1 MSARVR
7 DRFPNRHTEE
17 CTGCGARRG
26 EVHDP
31 DCRGHLGTGIR
42 SIRGARR
49 DLRRRFGQDRLPP
62 IVRRP
67 GARFYVT
74 ARHGPGAT
82 AYLLGPYVS
91 HMTALA
97 AVTRGAR
104 LLGERW
110 AREASWLAV
119 GTASRPDTVPTAFG
133 R

>member
-1 MSARVR
+1 VSGRVR
-7 DRFPNRHTEE
+7 DRFPNRHTEQ

-26 EVHDP
+26 ELHDT
-31 DCRGHLGTGIR
+31 DCRGHLASGIR
-42 SIRGARR
+42 SIDGARK
-49 DLRRRFGQDRLPP
+49 DMRRRFNQGMPQP
-62 IVRRP
+62 IVRRL

-74 ARHGPGAT
+74 ARRGAGAT

-97 AVTRGAR
+97 AVPRGWR
-104 LLGERW
+104 LLHERW
-110 AREASWLAV
+110 SHEASWLAV